1 MNVLM
6 TVLDWAAHP
15 VLSLLHGILT
25 TMFAV
30 LAIKIPC
37 WQRRNVFTC
46 FSVGN
51 IHSHKELFEIQE
63 IIAVTV
69 KYPEDVASNF

>member
-1 MNVLM
+1 
-6 TVLDWAAHP
+6 
-15 VLSLLHGILT
+15 
-25 TMFAV
+25 MFAV
-30 LAIKIPC
+30 LVIKIPC
-37 WQRRNVFTC
+37 WQRRNGFTC

-51 IHSHKELFEIQE
+51 IHSHEELFEIQE

>member
-1 MNVLM
+1 M
-6 TVLDWAAHP
+6 
-15 VLSLLHGILT
+15 HGIPT

-30 LAIKIPC
+30 LVIKIPC
-37 WQRRNVFTC
+37 WQRRNGFTC
-46 FSVGN
+46 FSVSN
-51 IHSHKELFEIQE
+51 IHSHEELFEIQE